1 MSDIP
6 SEIKYTKT
14 HEWVR
19 IDEEGLATVGITD
32 HAQALLGDL
41 VYVELP
47 EIETILSVG
56 EESGV
61 VESVKAASDLYA
73 PVSGEIVAV
82 NENLTGSPELINN
95 DPYGDGWIFKVQ
107 LSSEGELS
115 DLLDADEYKELLESE
130 E

>member
-19 IDEEGLATVGITD
+19 MDEEGLATIGITD

-47 EIETILSVG
+47 EVDTILSAG

-73 PVSGEIVAV
+73 PVSGEIVAI
-82 NENLTGSPELINN
+82 NDNLTSTPELINN
-95 DPYGDGWIFKVQ
+95 DPYGDGWVFKMQ
-107 LSSEGELS
+107 LSNEGELS